1 MCIAII
7 SSGDVTI
14 IPLDWSDLP
23 EGITIGQVSHSVPSP
38 LVKVAE
44 ATDEAE
50 KVSQV
55 KVSGAVHG
63 GVYTIIAS
71 TTLTNGEVVNRPIP
85 VRCFNG

>member
-7 SSGDVTI
+7 SSGDVAI

-23 EGITIGQVSHSVPSP
+23 TGVTIGQVTHTVPSP
-38 LVKVAE
+38 LTKVAE
-44 ATDEAE
+44 ASDEDE

-63 GVYTIIAS
+63 GMYVITAS
-71 TTLTNGEVVNRPIP
+71 TTLTNGEVVNRQVP